1 MWKITEEKKKKHKHP
16 NKLKCP
22 KKENSVSL
30 FVYLSFISF
39 HKQLSLIGRMFEQI
53 TNEHQTRNTTDSNV
67 PVVSDLSDLFTLNID
82 QYADSVSVFDQNVAD
97 LNDYNNTDHVDRNG
111 ARSNEQ
117 WNFNQFYAGLPLKDE
132 PPELFSD
139 DRFDLLR
146 PFNDNDN
153 NAEVSAL
160 SAAGTSYDYP
170 SNNNNNDDDDNRSYG
185 MRNIESPTVNL
196 TRVIE
201 WSDYFANAT
210 KNEEPDMANNTDDA
224 TEIKI
229 ETTEMND
236 TMSHVRVKSESEGDD
251 DVFDDSKN
259 STSGFSSNVELTEEV
274 N

>member
-1 MWKITEEKKKKHKHP
+1 M
-16 NKLKCP
+16 KCS
-22 KKENSVSL
+22 KKEKSVSF
-30 FVYLSFISF
+30 FVCLSFSF
-39 HKQLSLIGRMFEQI
+39 HKQLSRYGQIQQI

-67 PVVSDLSDLFTLNID
+67 PVDSDLSDLFTLNID

-97 LNDYNNTDHVDRNG
+97 LNDYNNTDPIDRNG
-111 ARSNEQ
+111 ARNNEQ
-117 WNFNQFYAGLPLKDE
+117 WNFNQLYAGLPLKDE
-132 PPELFSD
+132 PPELFAD
-139 DRFDLLR
+139 DRFDLVR
-146 PFNDNDN
+146 PFNDNNDN

-160 SAAGTSYDYP
+160 SAAGTSNVHS
-170 SNNNNNDDDDNRSYG
+170 SNNNNNSHRLYG

-210 KNEEPDMANNTDDA
+210 KNEEPDMMANNTDDA

-229 ETTEMND
+229 EATDIND
-236 TMSHVRVKSESEGDD
+236 MMSHVRVKSESEGDD
-251 DVFDDSKN
+251 DIFDDSKN

>member
-1 MWKITEEKKKKHKHP
+1 M
-16 NKLKCP
+16 
-22 KKENSVSL
+22 
-30 FVYLSFISF
+30 
-39 HKQLSLIGRMFEQI
+39 
-53 TNEHQTRNTTDSNV
+53 
-67 PVVSDLSDLFTLNID
+67 FTLNID

-97 LNDYNNTDHVDRNG
+97 LNDYNNTDLVDRNG
-111 ARSNEQ
+111 ARNDEQ
-117 WNFNQFYAGLPLKDE
+117 WNFNQLYAGLPLKDE
-132 PPELFSD
+132 PPELFAD

-160 SAAGTSYDYP
+160 STAGTSNDYP
-170 SNNNNNDDDDNRSYG
+170 SNHNNNNNDIRLYG

-210 KNEEPDMANNTDDA
+210 KNEESDTANNTDDA

-229 ETTEMND
+229 EATEIND
-236 TMSHVRVKSESEGDD
+236 MMSHVRVKSESEGDD
-251 DVFDDSKN
+251 DAFDDSKN